1 MLDVEIMQGKM
12 LIKHLLSI
20 YKNSLPSQNTEN
32 TETEI
37 QKKYRLQQEMN
48 EISTQQYMDII
59 FNMMINKKDY
69 QRVESMQELGE
80 LCRQKFK
87 RLVDINETD
96 NVEIVFIE
104 KVNEAKNF
112 LILTKRISLM
122 DLEGKDLLL
131 FMLDGDEPAHREME
145 IQTEQVPS
153 FDYKFDKQ
161 DIKNMNCI
169 CSICSKSVLIIHEYI
184 RLLDCNHIFHRICL
198 IHKIAQLTS
207 KRFFMTRKE

>member
-1 MLDVEIMQGKM
+1 
-12 LIKHLLSI
+12 
-20 YKNSLPSQNTEN
+20 
-32 TETEI
+32 
-37 QKKYRLQQEMN
+37 
-48 EISTQQYMDII
+48 
-59 FNMMINKKDY
+59 MMINKKDY
-69 QRVESMQELGE
+69 QTVESMQELGE
-80 LCRQKFK
+80 LCRHKFK

-96 NVEIVFIE
+96 HVEIVFIE

-112 LILTKRISLM
+112 LILTKGISLM

-131 FMLDGDEPAHREME
+131 FMLDGDEQQHKEME

-169 CSICSKSVLIIHEYI
+169 CSICNKGVLIIHEYI